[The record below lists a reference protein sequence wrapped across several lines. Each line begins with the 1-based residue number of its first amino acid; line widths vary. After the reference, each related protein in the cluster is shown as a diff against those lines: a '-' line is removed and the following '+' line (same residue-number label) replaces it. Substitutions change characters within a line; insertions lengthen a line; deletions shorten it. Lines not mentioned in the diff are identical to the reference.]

1 MAIPIATTP
10 TITITFTDDELDLT
24 AASGVY
30 VTLKQN
36 NVCLTKTGTDIAVSA
51 KQIELVLN
59 QEDTVGF
66 TEGVASIQANW
77 AFPNGKRACSNVQSI
92 QLSKQLLKAVIE

>member
-36 NVCLTKTGTDIAVSA
+36 NVELTKTGTDIAVSA
-51 KQIELVLN
+51 KQIELVLE
-59 QEDTVGF
+59 QDDTVKFAEGF
-66 TEGVASIQANW
+66 VNIQVNW
-77 AFPNGKRACSNVQSI
+77 VFPNGKRACSDVQTI
-92 QLSKQLLKAVIE
+92 QMSRQLLKAVIE

>member
-10 TITITFTDDELDLT
+10 TLTMTFADDELDLT

-36 NVCLTKTGTDIAVSA
+36 NVEVTKTGTDIAVA
-51 KQIELVLN
+51 PKQVEVALSQADTIQFVEGLVN
-59 QEDTVGF
+59 VQV
-66 TEGVASIQANW
+66 NW
-77 AFPNGKRACSNVQSI
+77 IFPDGKRACSDVKAFQM
-92 QLSKQLLKAVIE
+92 SKQLLKAVIE